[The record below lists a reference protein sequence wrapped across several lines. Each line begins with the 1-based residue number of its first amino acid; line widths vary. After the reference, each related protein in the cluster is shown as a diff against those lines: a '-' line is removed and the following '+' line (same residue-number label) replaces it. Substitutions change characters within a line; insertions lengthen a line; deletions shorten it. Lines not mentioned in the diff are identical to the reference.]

1 MNIIKLI
8 LKGILLY
15 STTIICV
22 LSIAIIDS
30 IYNTNYFFY
39 DILLCIVSVYI
50 CIKTINKSDLDKL
63 TFSNYLK

>member
-22 LSIAIIDS
+22 LSIATIDY

-39 DILLCIVSVYI
+39 DIILCIVLIYT
-50 CIKTINKSDLDKL
+50 CIKFINKKELDKL
-63 TFSNYLK
+63 TFTDNSK